1 MQAYEAGK
9 AKHISGI
16 SVRGNTLT
24 VRLTG
29 VSPDIVSRL
38 AQPLF
43 CPVPLGTPVEATGV
57 NTVSSAGPYYVAAY
71 RPEQGAVLKRN
82 PNYHGSRPHAFD
94 EIDYETSTGPEQNVR
109 EIEAGT
115 ADFADVGNL
124 PGGQIA
130 SLAARYGPDS
140 PAARAGRQR
149 FFVNPLL
156 GFVYL
161 ALNTSRPLFANADL
175 RKAVNYALDR
185 RAIASEP
192 SSQPTDHYLTPGISG
207 YRDRHVYPL
216 TPDLARA
223 KRLARGHGGRAV
235 LYAASAPADRELAKL
250 IKAELAP
257 IGIDV
262 QIKAFTAPGIGHVA
276 GRRGAP
282 FDMAL
287 TAWFVGYPDP
297 ANILNYLF
305 NGRSIRATAN
315 SNLSYFDDPNYN
327 RKLAA
332 AARLS
337 GSQRE
342 AAYQALEADLLRNAA
357 PAASLFNAAQSEFFS
372 ARIGCQVYQPVY
384 QIDLAALCLKQRR

>member
-1 MQAYEAGK
+1 
-9 AKHISGI
+9 
-16 SVRGNTLT
+16 
-24 VRLTG
+24 
-29 VSPDIVSRL
+29 VSRL

-43 CPVPLGTPVEATGV
+43 CPVPLGTPAQATGL

-94 EIDYETSTGPEQNVR
+94 EIDYETNTGPAQNVS
-109 EIEAGT
+109 EIEAGI
-115 ADFADVGNL
+115 ADFAVVSDL
-124 PGGQIA
+124 ADGQLS
-130 SLAARYGPDS
+130 SLAAHYGPGS

-149 FFVNPLL
+149 FFANPLL

-185 RAIASEP
+185 RAIASGP
-192 SSQPTDHYLTPGISG
+192 AAQPTDHYLTPGIRG
-207 YRDRHVYPL
+207 FRTMHVYPL

-235 LYAASAPADRELAKL
+235 FFAGNDPADRELAQL

-257 IGIDV
+257 IGINV
-262 QIKAFTAPGIGHVA
+262 EIKPMTGFGIGHIA
-276 GRRGAP
+276 GTRGAP

-287 TAWFVGYPDP
+287 TSWFVGYPDP

-305 NGRSIRATAN
+305 DGSSIRATSN
-315 SNLSYFDDPNYN
+315 SNLSYFDDSTYD

-332 AARLS
+332 AARLI
-337 GSQRE
+337 GPRRD
-342 AAYQALEADLLRNAA
+342 AAYQALEADLLRNASTSSIA
-357 PAASLFNAAQSEFFS
+357 IQRRTVGALLRPHRLPGLPARLPDRPRRALPQAASLSHRLNANRAGR
-372 ARIGCQVYQPVY
+372 ARSS
-384 QIDLAALCLKQRR
+384 L